1 MRRISFM
8 EQKQE
13 KTPKTKQ
20 EKKAL
25 IKSIVIWALCIAV
38 VLIAIFAKQLFNSD
52 IYGSDANG
60 FVAIGVW
67 FRYNAL
73 NFLKTAILILVLWM
87 IITLVK
93 WIAKS
98 LAKRGQKAR
107 TVASLSSSMIKW
119 TLIFIGLFVDLGY
132 WGVDTASLLASI
144 GVIALIIGL
153 GCESLIS
160 DVVAGLFLV
169 FDDTF
174 EVGDIV
180 VIDDYR
186 GTVEEIGLKST
197 KLSDAGGDIKIINN
211 SDISEVTNLS
221 DGLSVAICDDC
232 DISYNEDL
240 RRVES
245 IIQKE
250 LPNVKKEIPSIVDG
264 PYYKGVSEFY
274 RDGPLLKFVARCKE
288 EDVYQV
294 TRDLKKYI
302 FKMLDD
308 NGVDIPYPQYYVSK
322 ADDADSSEEATP
334 KQIASAEAFT
344 KAQADASK
352 LIEPVNGTK

>member
-1 MRRISFM
+1 M
-8 EQKQE
+8 EQKKE
-13 KTPKTKQ
+13 KTPKTPE

-25 IKSIVIWALCIAV
+25 IKTIVIWTLCITV
-38 VLIAIFAKQLFNSD
+38 VLLALFAKQIFGSTL
-52 IYGSDANG
+52 YGEDANG
-60 FVAIGVW
+60 FIAIGDW
-67 FRYNAL
+67 FKLNAL
-73 NFLKTAILILVLWM
+73 NFLKTAILVLIIWM
-87 IITLVK
+87 ILFIVK
-93 WIAKS
+93 AIAKS
-98 LAKRGQKAR
+98 LSKASQKAR
-107 TVASLSSSMIKW
+107 TIASLSSSLIKW
-119 TLIFIGLFVDLGY
+119 LLIFVGLFVDLGF

-160 DVVAGLFLV
+160 DVVAGLFIV
-169 FDDTF
+169 FDDAF

-186 GTVEEIGLKST
+186 GTVVEIGLKST
-197 KLSDAGGDIKIINN
+197 KLSDAGGNIKIINN
-211 SDISEVTNLS
+211 SEISEATNLS
-221 DGLSVAICDDC
+221 DDLSVAICDDC

-250 LPNVKKEIPSIVDG
+250 LPNVKKEIPAIVDG

-288 EDVYQV
+288 EDVYQA

-308 NGVDIPYPQYYVSK
+308 NGVDVPYPQYYVSK
-322 ADDADSSEEATP
+322 AEDASFYEEATP
-334 KQIASAEAFT
+334 EQIANAEAFT

-352 LIEPVNGTK
+352 GIEPVNGTK

>member
-1 MRRISFM
+1 M
-8 EQKQE
+8 EQKKE
-13 KTPKTKQ
+13 KTPKTKE
-20 EKKAL
+20 EKKVL
-25 IKSIVIWALCIAV
+25 VKNVVIWTLCIAV
-38 VLIAIFAKQLFNSD
+38 VLLAIFAKQIFNSD

-60 FVAIGVW
+60 FVAIGQW
-67 FRYNAL
+67 FQLNAL
-73 NFLKTAILILVLWM
+73 NFLKTAILILGLWM
-87 IITLVK
+87 IIILVK
-93 WIAKS
+93 TIAKS

-107 TVASLSSSMIKW
+107 TVASLASSMIKW
-119 TLIFIGLFVDLGY
+119 TLIFVGLFVDLGF
-132 WGVDTASLLASI
+132 WGVDSASLLASI

-186 GTVEEIGLKST
+186 GTVGEIGLKST
-197 KLSDAGGDIKIINN
+197 KLSDAGGDIKLINN
-211 SDISEVTNLS
+211 SDLS
-221 DGLSVAICDDC
+221 DDLSVAICDDC